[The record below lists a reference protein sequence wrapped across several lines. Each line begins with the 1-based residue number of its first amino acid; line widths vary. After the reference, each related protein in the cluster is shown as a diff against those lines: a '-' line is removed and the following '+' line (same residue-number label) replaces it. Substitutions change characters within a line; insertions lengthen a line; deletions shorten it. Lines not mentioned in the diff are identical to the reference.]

1 MEITITQRKLQGT
14 GASRRLR
21 HGGRV
26 PGILYG
32 AGQEAQ
38 AIELDHNELFH
49 KLRQESF
56 HSSILKLIMDGRET
70 HALLRD
76 VQMHP
81 FRLQVLHVD
90 FQRVDLNS
98 KIHMKVPLH
107 FINADICPG
116 VKLSGAIVSHILNE
130 VEVLCLPRDLPEFV
144 EVDLKDVTV
153 GHSVHLSDIKAPPGI
168 EFAALTKGEN
178 LAVATAVLPRSARV
192 EDDETSAPVSAADVP
207 AISQKAPAAATAP
220 EAKDSKKK

>member
-1 MEITITQRKLQGT
+1 MEIIITQRQAQGT

-21 HGGRV
+21 NGGRV

-56 HSSILKLIMDGRET
+56 HSSILKLVLNGKET

-81 FRLQVLHVD
+81 FRAQVLHVD
-90 FQRVDLNS
+90 FQRVDLNT

-107 FINADICPG
+107 FVNADICPG

-144 EVDLKDVTV
+144 EVDLKDMNV
-153 GHSVHLSDIKAPPGI
+153 GHSIHLSDIKAPPGI

-178 LAVATAVLPRSARV
+178 LAVAAAVLPRAARV
-192 EDDETSAPVSAADVP
+192 EDETAVPVSAADVP
-207 AISQKAPAAATAP
+207 AANQKAPAAAAAP
-220 EAKDSKKK
+220 EAKDNKKK

>member
-1 MEITITQRKLQGT
+1 MEITITQRQAQGT

-21 HGGRV
+21 NSGRV

-38 AIELDHNELFH
+38 AIELDHNELYH

-56 HSSILKLIMDGRET
+56 HSSILRLILDGKET

-130 VEVLCLPRDLPEFV
+130 VDVLCLPRDLPEFV
-144 EVDLKDVTV
+144 EVDLKDMNV
-153 GHSVHLSDIKAPPGI
+153 GHSIHLSDIKAPPGI

-178 LAVATAVLPRSARV
+178 LAVAAAVLPRAARV
-192 EDDETSAPVSAADVP
+192 EDETATPLSAADVP
-207 AISQKAPAAATAP
+207 ATNQKAPAVAAAAP
-220 EAKDSKKK
+220 EAKGGKK